1 MNCLPFVSTWVHA
14 QFLVGSMLLIF
25 LVFCVVFFVLFVFVL
40 CLVYP
45 VLPVLWIVNYWLS
58 LWFSLTFIYL
68 YSLGSIQ
75 LEDIYVTNEH
85 GYAPLVV
92 STSQSFSHSWLIT
105 RFVTRVTW
113 QVPLIAQELVTL
125 TGAIKFTPGLF
136 LVEFMLLDL

>member
-1 MNCLPFVSTWVHA
+1 MNCLPFVSTWGHA
-14 QFLVGSMLLIF
+14 QFLVGAMLLIF

-92 STSQSFSHSWLIT
+92 STSKSFSHSWLIT

-136 LVEFMLLDL
+136 LVGFMLLDL